1 MKTIVHQDLS
11 NKIKNIPDYL
21 LEELSDYIDY
31 LLFKKEKDW
40 AEDLSEE
47 EKAIIDRG
55 LEDIKMGRTHS
66 HESVM
71 EEMENYIKSRKN
83 E

>member
-1 MKTIVHQDLS
+1 MKAIIQQELS

-40 AEDLSEE
+40 AENLSEE
-47 EKAIIDRG
+47 EKASINKG
-55 LEDIKMGRTHS
+55 LEDIKIGRTHL

>member
-1 MKTIVHQDLS
+1 MKTIIHQNLS
-11 NKIKNIPDYL
+11 DKIKDIPDYL
-21 LEELSDYIDY
+21 LEELSDYMDF

-40 AEDLSEE
+40 AENLSEE
-47 EKAIIDRG
+47 ETKSINKG

-71 EEMENYIKSRKN
+71 EEMENYIKSLKN